1 MMITTVTYY
10 YTNQSLPHRSDTKNS
25 HSDQTRTIC
34 IYASVKMSAW
44 GVDLDIE
51 VYKFTK
57 LRSKKVTLQI
67 RFYHYTILKK
77 SLLTY

>member
-1 MMITTVTYY
+1 
-10 YTNQSLPHRSDTKNS
+10 
-25 HSDQTRTIC
+25 
-34 IYASVKMSAW
+34 MSAW

-67 RFYHYTILKK
+67 RVYHYTIKKIFAYTSLK
-77 SLLTY
+77 